1 MGAASA
7 GALLVG
13 YAVALALSVSACSP
27 GGTDGTAT
35 PSAAAS
41 ATAPTAP
48 AEPALPVPTV
58 TPTAV
63 LDPETGLSCGV
74 NAQSDGVIAQRYCG
88 AGTVDINVGERTASV
103 VGASCQR
110 RGEALLVHFGT
121 AFSSENQTVG
131 TYLGLVLQQLPPS
144 GQEGDAW
151 ISSLEFTFDGVRQE
165 VADATAAVT
174 LDAGAAHVAVHG
186 TLVNGEVIDLV
197 AACALD

>member
-35 PSAAAS
+35 LS

-88 AGTVDINVGERTASV
+88 AGSVDINVGERTASV

-121 AFSSENQTVG
+121 AFSSENQSGG
-131 TYLGLVLQQLPPS
+131 TYLGLVLQRLPPS

-174 LDAGAAHVAVHG
+174 MDGGAAQIAVHG